1 MNSKM
6 SWYFT
11 SEWHNSCI
19 KSGFESVVVSLTH
32 LTFCTVE
39 PCTSFLILPFFLSP
53 VISLQHFLSVLIDS
67 SLFIPNSLSSP
78 PPSFFTETYT
88 LWRFSPVVSRIKM
101 TGRKSK
107 RKRGGGVSLSWL
119 LVVFLCMNQSPVVS
133 TIWTNNIPSDLTSK
147 LPLKRSWK

>member
-67 SLFIPNSLSSP
+67 SLFIPNSLSFSP
-78 PPSFFTETYT
+78 PPQLLYRDLYIVEVFPCSQQNKNDRQKEQEKEGGWGKSFLAARSISLYESVT
-88 LWRFSPVVSRIKM
+88 SRQYYLDK
-101 TGRKSK
+101 
-107 RKRGGGVSLSWL
+107 
-119 LVVFLCMNQSPVVS
+119 
-133 TIWTNNIPSDLTSK
+133 
-147 LPLKRSWK
+147 